1 MKPTVLYV
9 DDNFLKIEDFSM
21 LLEEHFHIETESCSS
36 NVLNRIS
43 QKSYDAIILD
53 VLMPK
58 IDGFALADLIES
70 SPNYNGCPIIFRSS
84 AENPDISKRALTHGA
99 REFLSP
105 YIPNHEYHI
114 RILNKINEAK
124 SRNNNSDDTFLVH
137 EEMKLNKKLQT
148 LTIQNTNVPISQTE
162 FKFLSYLIHNRD
174 KLIPREEIVTNVWGE
189 NFYITKNNFNT
200 HVSNLRRKITDSSY
214 TIYAIKGAGIKFSKK
229 EN

>member
-21 LLEEHFHIETESCSS
+21 LLGEHFNIETENCSS
-36 NVLNRIS
+36 QVLERIAD
-43 QKSYDAIILD
+43 KNYDAIILD

-70 SPNYNGCPIIFRSS
+70 CPDYNGCPIIFRSS
-84 AENPDISKRALTHGA
+84 AENPDISQRALTHGA

-114 RILNKINEAK
+114 RIMNKINEART
-124 SRNNNSDDTFLVH
+124 RNNSSDETFLVH

-148 LTIQNTNVPISQTE
+148 LTILEENVSISQTE
-162 FKFLSYLIHNRD
+162 FKFLSYLILNRD
-174 KLIPREEIVTNVWGE
+174 KLIPRDEIITNVWGE
-189 NFYITKNNFNT
+189 NFFITKNNFNT

>member
-9 DDNFLKIEDFSM
+9 DDNILKIEDFCL
-21 LLEEHFHIETESCSS
+21 LLEEHFHVETETSS
-36 NVLNRIS
+36 SEVLNRIAG
-43 QKSYDAIILD
+43 QKYDAIILD

-70 SPNYNGCPIIFRSS
+70 SPTYNGCPIIFRSS

-105 YIPNHEYHI
+105 YIPSHEYHI

-124 SRNNNSDDTFLVH
+124 ARNNTTDDIYLVH
-137 EEMKLNKKLQT
+137 EDMKLNKKLQT
-148 LTIQNTNVPISQTE
+148 LSIKGGDVSISQTE
-162 FKFLSYLIHNRD
+162 FKFLSYLIYNKD
-174 KLIPREEIVTNVWGE
+174 KLIPREEIVSNVWGE
-189 NFYITKNNFNT
+189 NFFITKNNFNT
-200 HVSNLRRKITDSSY
+200 HVSNLRRKIVESTY

-229 EN
+229 DI